1 MFLSTF
7 RSGRNDEWRDP
18 FPASRHSKH
27 PNMSAFNLIFD
38 MGALPSFCGGVL
50 NSVVVEGIVH
60 WVEHHIITGKCQ
72 ILRICGDNQN
82 SHDGDM
88 SYRFSRALVRSRVM
102 DATKKFITDFK
113 ECSFDPDLAAA
124 TVMSS
129 KKINPEKE
137 KLCTANLKLC
147 FLSIIGTNRVIRDIL
162 VLKDT
167 VFSYDTIDHANL
179 LDALWTE
186 MFPDIRRSTPGLISN
201 EWCADFG
208 FQNSNP
214 SSDFRGMGI
223 FGLHQLEY
231 FARTFP
237 VEARALLMQCQNPS
251 IDRNQYDCIRCAID
265 ARKAVT
271 WTHFPNLERKCII
284 NQLNAVRY
292 KYSPW
297 CILQTLHIFRSS
309 VGKREGE
316 WRCWCYGIPRNF
328 QDIHFENSQRF
339 PYSWLISLLL
349 SCV

>member
-1 MFLSTF
+1 
-7 RSGRNDEWRDP
+7 
-18 FPASRHSKH
+18 
-27 PNMSAFNLIFD
+27 
-38 MGALPSFCGGVL
+38 MGALPSFCGGFL

-251 IDRNQYDCIRCAID
+251 IDKYIPFAATGINMTAFVVQLMR
-265 ARKAVT
+265 
-271 WTHFPNLERKCII
+271 ERR
-284 NQLNAVRY
+284 LHG
-292 KYSPW
+292 
-297 CILQTLHIFRSS
+297 HIFRTLSENVLS
-309 VGKREGE
+309 TNSTQCAINTVHGVYCKLYISFGVLWAKERVSGGVGVMAFPEIFKTFTSK
-316 WRCWCYGIPRNF
+316 IRN
-328 QDIHFENSQRF
+328 DF
-339 PYSWLISLLL
+339 PILG
-349 SCV
+349 